1 MAEYT
6 LAEVRAHNQPNDLWM
21 AIHGKVRVRH
31 AKSRWHARVVLTDR
45 APSITCIGVRCH
57 AVS

>member
-31 AKSRWHARVVLTDR
+31 AKSRWHAR
-45 APSITCIGVRCH
+45 CID
-57 AVS
+57 